1 MEPLKRRKWLTKN
14 EKMQEM
20 SPKDYYKKA
29 FKEIV
34 KEIKINESKKKSYY
48 LIN

>member
-1 MEPLKRRKWLTKN
+1 MEPLKKRKWLTKN

-20 SPKDYYKKA
+20 SPKEYYKEV

-34 KEIKINESKKKSYY
+34 EEIKINESKKKSHY